1 MSRTASRLTAA
12 VLAAGA
18 LVTVAAL
25 PASAAGQQHG
35 RHSGHSYPG
44 HSYPGHS
51 RQHDQR
57 QDVVIS
63 GVHQAARG
71 ARSNRALNDEWV
83 TVTNEGRRSVSLDRW
98 TLTDS
103 DHHVYRFRHLTL
115 RGHQSVRVHT
125 GAGRDTG
132 RDLYQGRRS
141 AEFAGRDT
149 ATLRDARGH
158 VVDTDSSG
166 RGRR

>member
-1 MSRTASRLTAA
+1 MSRTASRLAAA

-35 RHSGHSYPG
+35 RHSG

-83 TVTNEGRRSVSLDRW
+83 TVTNEGRRSVSLYRW
-98 TLTDS
+98 TLSDS
-103 DHHVYRFRHLTL
+103 DHHVYRFGHVTL

-125 GAGRDTG
+125 GVGRDSG
-132 RDLYQGRRS
+132 RDLYQDRRS
-141 AEFAGRDT
+141 AVFERRGDS

-158 VVDTDSSG
+158 VMDTDAWG